1 MNGKTNKGIIRNID
15 SLGRVVI
22 PKEFRKMLNIKE
34 NEPVEIVCENGA
46 ITVKKHNDS
55 CILCGSKE
63 DLKNVKNVLI
73 CEKCL
78 EEMKDIIS

>member
-34 NEPVEIVCENGA
+34 NEPVEIACENGA

-63 DLKNVKNVLI
+63 DLKNVKNILI

>member
-1 MNGKTNKGIIRNID
+1 MNGKKNKGIIRNID

-34 NEPVEIVCENGA
+34 NDPVEISCENGY

-55 CILCGSKE
+55 CILCESKE
-63 DLKNVKNVLI
+63 DLKNIKNILI
-73 CEKCL
+73 CKECI

>member
-46 ITVKKHNDS
+46 ITVKKYNDS
-55 CILCGSKE
+55 CILCGFKE
-63 DLKNVKNVLI
+63 DLKNVKNILI

>member
-22 PKEFRKMLNIKE
+22 PKEFRKILNIKE

-55 CILCGSKE
+55 CILCGAKK
-63 DLKNVKNVLI
+63 DLKNVKNILI